1 MKQNTNAEN
10 YKIVKQSNKIKKIAY
25 LVSFLWILCVIA
37 PSVFYVNKNS
47 VSLKKYIS
55 LKGVGYINN
64 SLVKQYDSISKSLVQ
79 HINIS
84 KYIKDIKI
92 PEIKLDKIE
101 ADTAKV
107 GKTARVLSNFG
118 VRAAGEVADKSDIL
132 NKQVAKINADI
143 KTETEKL
150 KRMLETDLEKSIKD
164 EISNFATNQSKQVL
178 KLSKIS
184 YYNFVNNKYG
194 IIDDA
199 GKNRTNIIYKELM
212 SNDNFII
219 KNYLLNINKYFIYIN
234 YLMLILVVVVGL
246 VPVYALLK
254 VVKMFTKNFTTCP
267 YCRKIFIS
275 KEAKFNI
282 LAKLKFWD

>member
-10 YKIVKQSNKIKKIAY
+10 YKIVKQSNKLKKITY
-25 LVSFLWILCVIA
+25 LISLLWILCLVV
-37 PSVFYVNKNS
+37 PVLFYINNNS
-47 VSLKKYIS
+47 QVVKKYLS

-84 KYIKDIKI
+84 KYTKDIKI

-101 ADTAKV
+101 NETKKV
-107 GKTARVLSNFG
+107 NKTARVLSNFG
-118 VRAAGEVADKSDIL
+118 VKAASEVADKSDIL

-164 EISNFATNQSKQVL
+164 EISNFASNQSKQVL
-178 KLSKIS
+178 KLSKIN
-184 YYNFVNNKYG
+184 YYNFVNDKYG
-194 IIDDA
+194 FMDDVS
-199 GKNRTNIIYKELM
+199 KNRTNAIYKELIK
-212 SNDNFII
+212 NDNFII

-234 YLMLILVVVVGL
+234 YLILILVAVIGL
-246 VPVYALLK
+246 IPVYALLR

-282 LAKLKFWD
+282 LAKLKFW